1 MMIVIKEAMITHGVT
16 NLNPLPMEIGL
27 ILAYVQQNRILQ
39 LSAKI
44 AWTSVKN
51 VDLATFGVT
60 KTPLYGDI
68 VHLINY

>member
-1 MMIVIKEAMITHGVT
+1 MMIVIKEVMITHGVT
-16 NLNPLPMEIGL
+16 NLNHLPMEIGL
-27 ILAYVQQNRILQ
+27 ILAYVQQNQILQ
-39 LSAKI
+39 LSEKI

-51 VDLATFGVT
+51 GGSATFGVT